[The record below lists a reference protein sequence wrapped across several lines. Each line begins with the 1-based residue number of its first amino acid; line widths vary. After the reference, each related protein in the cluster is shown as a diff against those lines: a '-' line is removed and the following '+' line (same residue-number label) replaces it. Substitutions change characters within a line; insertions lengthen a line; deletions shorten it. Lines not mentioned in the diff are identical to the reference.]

1 MSYDT
6 LVMNP
11 TYLNLPGVEYA
22 KFEWNEPSGLKTV
35 HFVQSREGVLPRI
48 CTDLAVWRK
57 EAKREMAAA
66 EKAGDKAL
74 QEVMNG

>member
-6 LVMNP
+6 LVMDP
-11 TYLNLPGVEYA
+11 TYMNLPGVEYA
-22 KFEWNEPSGLKTV
+22 KFVWNEQAGSKTV

-48 CTDLAVWRK
+48 LNDLAVWRK

-66 EKAGDKAL
+66 ERVGDHSL

>member
-6 LVMNP
+6 LVMDP
-11 TYLNLPGVEYA
+11 KYLNQPGVEYA
-22 KFEWNEPSGLKTV
+22 KFEWKEPTGLKTV

-57 EAKREMAAA
+57 DAKREMATAA
-66 EKAGDKAL
+66 NAGNKAL
-74 QEVMNG
+74 EEVMNG

>member
-6 LVMNP
+6 LVMDP
-11 TYLNLPGVEYA
+11 AYLDLPGVEYA
-22 KFEWNEPSGLKTV
+22 KFEWIEPSGLKTV

-48 CTDLAVWRK
+48 LNDLAVWRK
-57 EAKREMAAA
+57 EAKREMVAA
-66 EKAGDKAL
+66 EKAGDLAL